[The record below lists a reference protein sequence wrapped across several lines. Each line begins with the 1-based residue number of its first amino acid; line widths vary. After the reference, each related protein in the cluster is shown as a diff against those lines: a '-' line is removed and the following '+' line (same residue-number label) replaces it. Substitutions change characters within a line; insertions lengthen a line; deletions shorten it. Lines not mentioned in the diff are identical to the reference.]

1 MCTRPGTAAAG
12 FLDASPTT
20 PFLRPDL
27 QQTIDQTRLVRTKIF
42 DLYFELRWDCPLCP
56 KAQQPAQQPAQQLA
70 KQLGPFMS
78 VLKGSFTHL
87 ISPEMAE
94 KGASNLS

>member
-12 FLDASPTT
+12 PLDASPTT
-20 PFLRPDL
+20 PFLRPNL

-42 DLYFELRWDCPLCP
+42 DLYVELRWDCPLCP

-70 KQLGPFMS
+70 KQLGPLMS
-78 VLKGSFTHL
+78 AWKGSFTHL
-87 ISPEMAE
+87 ISPVMAG
-94 KGASNLS
+94 KSALNLS